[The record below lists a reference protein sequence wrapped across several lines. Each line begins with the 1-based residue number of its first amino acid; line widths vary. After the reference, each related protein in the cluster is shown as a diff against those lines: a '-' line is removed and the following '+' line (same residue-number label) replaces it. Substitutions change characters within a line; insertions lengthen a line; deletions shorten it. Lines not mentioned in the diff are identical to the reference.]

1 MAVEVTDVPAR
12 KRFEIT
18 VDGAPAGFT
27 EYLLADGLITFVHTE
42 VDPERRGQGL
52 AGTLI
57 SAALDHA
64 RGRGLGVVPFC
75 PYVRKF
81 LAGHP
86 DYLPL
91 VPDDER
97 SRFGL

>member
-1 MAVEVTDVPAR
+1 VAVEVADAPAR
-12 KRFEIT
+12 KRYEIT
-18 VDGAPAGFT
+18 VDGDAAGFT
-27 EYLLADGLITFVHTE
+27 EYLLSDGLITFVHTE

-57 SAALDHA
+57 GQALDDA
-64 RGRGLGVVPFC
+64 RARGLGVVPFC

-81 LAGHP
+81 IGGHP

-91 VPDDER
+91 VPADER